1 MLKWIPLANPG
12 WLEKLLIISWNCWVK
27 IKNEMETLK
36 TFYVLPL
43 LVLYLRLLQSQ
54 IMHAL
59 KHYILWPIWIATFCR
74 GVTTRCRGVT
84 TAYTFQPEVW
94 TEKSGKTLH
103 CHLLLKANFHLKT
116 CVSSLIYAEMCI
128 LFALLRNQT
137 RLI

>member
-1 MLKWIPLANPG
+1 MLKWIPLASAG
-12 WLEKLLIISWNCWVK
+12 WLEKLLIISWNYWVK

-54 IMHAL
+54 IMHCSETL
-59 KHYILWPIWIATFCR
+59 HTLTNMNCNILQRSHNMLCH
-74 GVTTRCRGVT
+74 

-94 TEKSGKTLH
+94 TEKSRKTLH
-103 CHLLLKANFHLKT
+103 CHLLSKANFHLKT
-116 CVSSLIYAEMCI
+116 SVSSLIYVEMCI